1 MATGANEFVPR
12 IPGVDGANVVSVID
26 AHMNW
31 DLVKGERIVV
41 CGGGLSGCEAAY
53 DLAKE
58 KGMSVTVVEMGD
70 KVLNGVFTIN
80 ADSLLR
86 KMQGYDITLRTSA
99 RVTRV
104 TEEGVYIEHDGQEEF
119 LPCDTVVA
127 AFGLTPER
135 EGGGGRPRQVPQKDL
150 DNRGQR
156 GNRQHRQGRPRRL
169 LRGHEPHRLK
179 RKEESK
185 CLISLEGTRLSP
197 EPLPDW
203 AAR

>member
-86 KMQGYDITLRTSA
+86 KMQGYDITAYL
-99 RVTRV
+99 
-104 TEEGVYIEHDGQEEF
+104 
-119 LPCDTVVA
+119 
-127 AFGLTPER
+127 
-135 EGGGGRPRQVPQKDL
+135 RPRHARHGRGRLHRARWPGGVPAL
-150 DNRGQR
+150 A
-156 GNRQHRQGRPRRL
+156 
-169 LRGHEPHRLK
+169 
-179 RKEESK
+179 
-185 CLISLEGTRLSP
+185 TRWSQP
-197 EPLPDW
+197 S
-203 AAR
+203 A